1 MQLSIS
7 LLVLFFGIL
16 LVSLVQKRINVKS
29 ILALAAILIVAAGT
43 GYFSVKSDG
52 KAIEKAI
59 VKAGK
64 LLEMG
69 QTDKA
74 MDLLKNSEATSLR
87 EPLLALY
94 KARLYTM
101 ADSPAL
107 GLFYYNQVA
116 TLLENGS
123 FDKYK
128 EIDKDALEEELE
140 IVGQNQHDNQA
151 LQDKAFAR
159 YLTEA
164 GLDPA
169 EYGMK
174 TALEEIGDKAYGDD
188 RADAD
193 MPNGTSGAVNPNT
206 RDALRSIIMENLQ
219 DELDE
224 WTDADKSLELEADKT
239 ALAGMMD
246 AVVDSGLTHYTKILS
261 NGEVK
266 EIPLS
271 DLCDEA
277 YTLYEEDNS
286 DREFNLTLVRA
297 LMADGQ
303 YDEVLE
309 ILTAH
314 PTAENMA
321 ILSELCMNGLIEA
334 SDLEEHVATLSEEAY
349 DRVMAQ
355 LEKVCE
361 SEEDRDDENSANI
374 VELLEKKLDAVER
387 ASENPELAG
396 LKDTIENRINTHE
409 KDQKHLNLEL
419 SKISVFLGDTAGADA
434 YLEETF
440 ANIDSI
446 QNEEIVEGLSRLD
459 SLSASTDNSFESLKE
474 IPEMVAQVDN
484 SILPV
489 KVPQKEESGFKEH
502 VASYYTK
509 KAIEVNI
516 TKIDI
521 SAYPKIQATVSF
533 GEQGN
538 GEEIDEKALELTDTG
553 ILLKNFDVKKVKYKG
568 SNIILCVDCSP
579 SMESAFETVK
589 TACLQFTQKIG
600 RNEQISLVAFDSGIV
615 ADYAFEKD
623 AKVLESQIRGLYMR
637 SGTNIHNA
645 LLTSLNK
652 LSLDE
657 GENNIIILISDGG
670 NNNPVSPEEMD
681 YLSKLIQDTG
691 TSVFTIGLGDEVDG
705 NYLSEVAS
713 RGNGKFIFSPAAG
726 QLEAFY
732 DFLHNQIQNQY
743 IISYTV
749 ENQDIEERYIDV
761 ALTDRGSKGHREYS
775 LYTLTGLTQEE
786 MLAKIEEMDTA
797 AGPAVIGLDKRCLI
811 LNEIKQGVDLNL
823 LGSGFTGLSQKD
835 IEVKIEGFKAIS
847 QDKIKVTDDTY
858 ITFSIPGN
866 IPVGSYSITIR
877 IKDRVFSLP
886 NELEIIKSGSVQTLV
901 FGPYTITAN
910 EIKKVDKDKR
920 VARGNVQI
928 NDFLRL
934 KGELII
940 EGNPDMDH
948 YLNLTPSGESF
959 IAFRKGSST
968 NWFVENVFVKYNL
981 NLNLKK
987 WQSFAI
993 NRDGD
998 PAEITL
1004 SDEIDMGM
1012 MTVPTPDISLEP
1024 DHIDLQIARINLN
1037 LPLQKYIFLAAGA
1050 KPISFEGESH
1060 ILLTAEQI
1068 GLKGEFELE
1077 TEGSL
1082 LGRKL
1087 LNVFEL
1093 KKLAASVDTMKGDFE
1108 FETGIGLTIWRSK
1121 DNEFALKLGWKE
1133 CKFDAFE
1140 LTLPFEI
1147 TAIKTPV
1154 PVTIKEMTGG
1164 VGNLSK
1170 IDNLDWPAFKKMKY
1184 ILHTDIVVAK
1194 ATAVLPFLENISWL
1208 DEDDIPG
1215 LLLVDDARMELTFE
1229 QFALNFE
1236 AKLKLFEE
1244 FDVGSAELA
1253 IGHYEFKQS
1262 LLNMGPQDA
1271 IGFHFKASSGVD
1283 LDFEK
1288 VRFKLMTSI
1297 GLDIN
1302 NLGLFA
1308 LASGEA
1314 LAEIDV
1320 LGINKSFHCD
1330 GDALIAVHQNNM
1342 NQKQLTIALRG
1353 RNLKSGKAA
1362 ELKFYVNSK
1371 KVGIIGIDIPFTEK
1385 NTIEF
1390 SL

>member
-1 MQLSIS
+1 MSVLMQLCVS

-16 LVSLVQKRINVKS
+16 LVSLLQKRINAKS
-29 ILALAAILIVAAGT
+29 ILALAAILIVTAGT
-43 GYFSVKSDG
+43 GYFGLKSDG
-52 KAIEKAI
+52 KAIERVI

-64 LLEMG
+64 MLEMG
-69 QTDKA
+69 RTDKA
-74 MDLLKNSEATSLR
+74 MDILKSSEATSLR

-101 ADSPAL
+101 SDSPAL
-107 GLFYYNQVA
+107 GLFYYNQVEQ
-116 TLLENGS
+116 LLENGG

-128 EIDKDALEEELE
+128 EIDRDALEEELE
-140 IVGQNQHDNQA
+140 IVRQNQQDNQA
-151 LQDKAFAR
+151 SQDRAFAQ
-159 YLTEA
+159 YLMES

-169 EYGMK
+169 EYGV
-174 TALEEIGDKAYGDD
+174 TIALEDTSDNSYGDSK
-188 RADAD
+188 
-193 MPNGTSGAVNPNT
+193 SGEDTPYVTGNT
-206 RDALRSIIMENLQ
+206 HSQDIRSIIMENLQ

-224 WTDADKSLELEADKT
+224 WTDADKELELEADKT
-239 ALAGMMD
+239 ALIGMID
-246 AVVDSGLTHYTKILS
+246 AVVDSGLTHYTKTLPD
-261 NGEVK
+261 GEVE

-271 DLCDEA
+271 ELCDEA
-277 YTLYEEDNS
+277 FDLYEEDKS
-286 DREFNLTLVRA
+286 DREFSLSLVKA
-297 LMADGQ
+297 LIADER

-309 ILTAH
+309 ILTAN

-321 ILSELCMNGLIEA
+321 ILSELCMNGLVDA
-334 SDLEEHVATLSEEAY
+334 SDLEDYVSILPEEAY
-349 DRVMAQ
+349 DRVMAH

-361 SEEDRDDENSANI
+361 REEERDIENSANI
-374 VELLEKKLDAVER
+374 VEQLEKKLTAVER

-396 LKDTIENRINTHE
+396 LKDAIEDKINTNE

-419 SKISVFLGDTAGADA
+419 SKISVYLGDTASADA

-440 ANIDSI
+440 ANMDSI

-474 IPEMVAQVDN
+474 IPEMVEQVN
-484 SILPV
+484 SSILPV
-489 KVPQKEESGFKEH
+489 KVPQKEETGFKEH

-521 SAYPKIQATVSF
+521 SAYPKIEATVSF

-538 GEEIDEKALELTDTG
+538 GEDIDEKALQVTDTG
-553 ILLKNFDVKKVKYKG
+553 IVLENFDVKKVKYKG

-579 SMESAFETVK
+579 SMESAFDTVK

-600 RNEQISLVAFDSGIV
+600 RNEQISIVAFDSGIV
-615 ADYAFEKD
+615 ADYGFEKN
-623 AKVLESQIRGLYMR
+623 AKALEEQIRGLYMR
-637 SGTNIHNA
+637 NGTNIHNA

-652 LSLDE
+652 LSLNE

-670 NNNPVSPEEMD
+670 NNNPVTPEEMD
-681 YLSKLIQDTG
+681 YLSKLIQNTG
-691 TSVFTIGLGDEVDG
+691 TSVYTIGLGDEVDG

-713 RGNGKFIFSPAAG
+713 RGNGKFIFSPAAS

-775 LYTLTGLTQEE
+775 LYTLAGLTQEE
-786 MLAKIEEMDTA
+786 MLAKIEDMDATS
-797 AGPAVIGLDKRCLI
+797 GPVVKGLDKKCLI
-811 LNEIKQGVDLNL
+811 LSEIKQGVDVNL

-835 IEVKIEGFKAIS
+835 IEVRIEGFKAVS
-847 QDKIKVTDDTY
+847 QDAIKVTDDTH

-866 IPVGSYSITIR
+866 IPAGTYSITVR
-877 IKDRVFSLP
+877 IKDRVFNLP
-886 NELEIIKSGSVQTLV
+886 NELEVVKSGSVQTLV

-910 EIKKVDKDKR
+910 EIKVVDKEKR
-920 VARGNVQI
+920 IAKGNVQI
-928 NDFLRL
+928 NDFLRF

-959 IAFRKGSST
+959 IAFRKGST
-968 NWFVENVFVKYNL
+968 NWFVKNVVVKNNL
-981 NLNLKK
+981 NLNLRK
-987 WQSFAI
+987 WQRFAI

-998 PAEITL
+998 PAEIRL
-1004 SDEIDMGM
+1004 AENVDMGLM
-1012 MTVPTPDISLEP
+1012 VVPEPKVTLEP
-1024 DHIDLQIARINLN
+1024 DHVDLRIARLNLN
-1037 LPLQKYIFLAAGA
+1037 LPMQKYIFLAAGA
-1050 KPISFEGESH
+1050 KPISFEGESS
-1060 ILLTAEQI
+1060 ILVTAQQI

-1077 TEGSL
+1077 HDASL

-1108 FETGIGLTIWRSK
+1108 FETGIGLTIWRSD
-1121 DNEFALKLGWKE
+1121 DNEFALKLNWTE

-1147 TAIKTPV
+1147 DAMKTPI

-1170 IDNLDWPAFKKMKY
+1170 IDNLDWSALKKIKY
-1184 ILHTDIVVAK
+1184 ILQTDIEVAK
-1194 ATAVLPFLENISWL
+1194 ATAVLPFLDNIKWL
-1208 DEDDIPG
+1208 KDNIPG
-1215 LLLVDDARMELTFE
+1215 LLLVDDARMELTID

-1244 FDVGSAELA
+1244 FEIGTVEMA

-1262 LLNMGPQDA
+1262 LLNIGPQDA
-1271 IGFHFKASSGVD
+1271 IGFHFKGTRGVD

-1288 VRFKLMTSI
+1288 VKFTLKTAI
-1297 GLDIN
+1297 GIDIN
-1302 NLGLFA
+1302 NLGLFG

-1314 LAEIDV
+1314 SAMIDI
-1320 LGINKSFHCD
+1320 LGINKSFSYD
-1330 GDALIAVHQNNM
+1330 GDALVAIHQNNM
-1342 NQKQLTIALRG
+1342 NQKQFTIALRG
-1353 RNLKSGKAA
+1353 RDLKNGKAA

-1385 NTIEF
+1385 DTIEF